1 MERNVD
7 LVFLGEDLIA
17 VNFYYGAFLNYSAVN
32 RDCSVYGNLPGLYKF
47 VSLSSG
53 TESARGDVFVYP
65 YSHVFT
71 ASASQWK
78 VGDAVTVA
86 ASRQM
91 ATQALLLAFGLPLV
105 IMLAVLLAV
114 LSLTGREGLS
124 ALCALGSLLP
134 YYGVLWLLRGR
145 LQQRMAFW
153 IEE

>member
-1 MERNVD
+1 MDEKITHAGIVEQVD
-7 LVFLGEDLIA
+7 GGRVRVRIMQTSACAACKVAGHCNAAEAKEKLVD
-17 VNFYYGAFLNYSAVN
+17 
-32 RDCSVYGNLPGLYKF
+32 
-47 VSLSSG
+47 
-53 TESARGDVFVYP
+53 
-65 YSHVFT
+65 VFT

-124 ALCALGSLLP
+124 ALCALGALLP